1 MFGYVGFFSYIYIM
15 IEKRHLQMSLF
26 YFDPIFSCLLE
37 KIISMSVAKVC
48 KFQKERL
55 EISYDCGETFEPTS
69 ETRKIEGREP
79 VERNSTDCGF
89 QISRMT
95 VESGHTCNGYHKYTQ
110 LVDKIS
116 YDGEQTWDVIE
127 GSNRIGALSER
138 WSPDCCQ
145 LRTVSGTVCTEMFRK
160 ANVDIQE
167 ASLDGEHWI
176 RTGKYTV
183 NEYLD
188 EYNLDCMNE
197 YGVKILGVP
206 ASGVSGL
213 SYFDYEMYTTS
224 VSSSALTAVGANENY
239 YILGCSSSSNTL
251 CYEVTGNEIEPEY
264 LPMKEAIENFKY
276 IFYNDC
282 CVNPSANRMYKRFA
296 WDITAATFNSLEK
309 IFISSGVTGTLGG
322 EVSTYGGDGFSDSP
336 NLTEIVGLENSKIT
350 GINQY
355 YFNGCVSLKSV
366 HLPITCTYLGHRV
379 FGGCTSLSSVTI
391 EAKDLT
397 SDSGNSGYGQFA
409 SCTSLQSVTF
419 PNDYYGKVFTLMFG
433 ECTGL
438 TNVTLGNPD
447 IISDSAFIGC
457 TSLSSITL
465 GNRVST
471 IGDRAFAECSSLKD
485 VYIGQKSNI
494 LANVKNTS
502 FPSGVT
508 IHVPCEAYGYWHQ
521 AAEIDHPEVGW
532 TIAIWGD
539 TGCAQTQW
547 VVSGT
552 TCIGYDK
559 YNLVVEEISYDGGST
574 WYPTGSQSAG
584 TLIEADSIDC
594 GYVPTDYYIKVEYPN
609 GTLSAK
615 TCNGNSQV
623 TTADVTFGDS
633 GYTKC
638 WIGSCDS
645 GTPVTSLAQGLFRT
659 VAQNR
664 PLQEV
669 TLPYTLQSISNNAF
683 QYCTGLTQVNIPSG
697 VTTIGNYAFAACWSL
712 SSLDIPN
719 GVTNLGSGAC
729 QYCNSLSSVTIPNT
743 VGTIGAY
750 CFERSSGL
758 TSVTIGSGVNYIG
771 RAAFWGCSGLTSITC
786 LATTP
791 PTLYNPSD
799 TDVFTNTN
807 CPIYVPCEAYDAYR
821 SAGGWSSLGNRIQPI
836 DTTCRET
843 RWIESGYT
851 CNGCDKTPTEVEQVR
866 YGTGGTWTNT
876 GNQRTGQV
884 QLDSEDCGCGTKF
897 IFEYNDG
904 TSYSSTCTSN
914 YVSSDDVN
922 YNSKK
927 NNMVSAYINGECVSG
942 ISQSSFNSMQNLS
955 SITVTEGVTTI
966 GSDSFTDSTKLETVD
981 LPSTLTKIS
990 YRAFMRCS
998 SLSTVI
1004 CRAITPPTLD
1014 GYDVFSVNAKNRKIY
1029 VPAESVSAYKSA
1041 SKWSSYSSS
1050 IEAIPNS

>member
-1 MFGYVGFFSYIYIM
+1 
-15 IEKRHLQMSLF
+15 MS
-26 YFDPIFSCLLE
+26 I
-37 KIISMSVAKVC
+37 AKVC

-127 GSNRIGALSER
+127 GSNRIGTLSER

-188 EYNLDCMNE
+188 EYNLECMNQ
-197 YGVKILGVP
+197 YGVKFLAVP
-206 ASGVSGL
+206 VSGASGL
-213 SYFDYEMYTTS
+213 SSFDYQMYTTS
-224 VSSSALTAVGANENY
+224 ASSSAITAVGANDNY
-239 YILGCSSSSNTL
+239 HIVGCESSAHIFCPGGEVEDYGSSFG
-251 CYEVTGNEIEPEY
+251 VTATSSGVTESI
-264 LPMKEAIENFKY
+264 KY
-276 IFYNDC
+276 IFINDC
-282 CVNPSANRMYKRFA
+282 AVDPAIYA
-296 WDITAATFNSLEK
+296 VGHYYSLEK
-309 IFISSGVTGTLGG
+309 IFISSGVSGSFIAYRSLYP
-322 EVSTYGGDGFSDSP
+322 SDISSFSA
-336 NLTEIVGLENSKIT
+336 LTDIVGLENSHIT
-350 GINQY
+350 SIGGFENAT
-355 YFNGCVSLKSV
+355 SLTNIE
-366 HLPITCTYLGHRV
+366 LPNTCTGLDRAAFRY
-379 FGGCTSLSSVTI
+379 CTSLSSVTI
-391 EAKDLT
+391 TANYLASLGDSVFLGCTALENVT
-397 SDSGNSGYGQFA
+397 FPSDYYGNISYNMFWD
-409 SCTSLQSVTF
+409 CTSLTS
-419 PNDYYGKVFTLMFG
+419 
-433 ECTGL
+433 
-438 TNVTLGNPD
+438 VTLGNPSS
-447 IISDSAFIGC
+447 IGSQSFSGC

-465 GNRVST
+465 GNRVDT
-471 IGDRAFAECSSLKD
+471 IGDRAFAGCSSLKD

-539 TGCAQTQW
+539 TGCVETQY

-574 WYPTGSQSAG
+574 WYPSGSQSAG
-584 TLIEADSIDC
+584 TLIEADSVDC
-594 GYVPTDYYIKVEYPN
+594 GYIPTDYYIKVEYPN

-615 TCNGNSQV
+615 TCNGHSQV
-623 TTADVTFGDS
+623 TTADITFGDS

-645 GTPVTSLAQGLFRT
+645 GTPVTSLTQGLFRT

-669 TLPYTLQSISNNAF
+669 TLPYTLQSISTSAF

-697 VTTIGNYAFAACWSL
+697 VTTIGGSAFCGCWSL
-712 SSLDIPN
+712 SSLDIPS
-719 GVTNLGSGAC
+719 GVTSLGSYAC
-729 QYCNSLSSVTIPNT
+729 QYCYSLSSVTIPNT
-743 VGTIGAY
+743 VGTIGSY
-750 CFERSSGL
+750 CFERCTGL
-758 TSVTIGSGVNYIG
+758 TSVTIGSGVTYID
-771 RAAFWGCSGLTSITC
+771 RAAFWGCSGLTAITMEG
-786 LATTP
+786 AP
-791 PTLYNPSD
+791 PRLYDPSD
-799 TDVFTNTN
+799 TDVFTFTN
-807 CPIYVPCEAYDAYR
+807 DCPIYVPCEQYDAYK

-851 CNGCDKTPTEVEQVR
+851 CNDCDKTPIEVEQVR
-866 YGTGGTWTNT
+866 YGSGGTWTNT

-884 QLDSEDCGCGTKF
+884 EHDSTSCGCGMKF
-897 IFEYNDG
+897 NFIYSGG
-904 TSYSSTCTSN
+904 TSHSGTCNSSTL
-914 YVSSDDVN
+914 SSSEVEYPD
-922 YNSKK
+922 YMAKYSI
-927 NNMVSAYINGECVSG
+927 VSAEINGDCVKTIDSSCFYGAKMLSSVTMSEG
-942 ISQSSFNSMQNLS
+942 ITKIDSSSFAYCSGS
-955 SITVTEGVTTI
+955 SFTTVDIPSTVTSI
-966 GSDSFTDSTKLETVD
+966 GSN
-981 LPSTLTKIS
+981 
-990 YRAFMRCS
+990 AFLHCKAM
-998 SLSTVI
+998 STVI
-1004 CRAITPPTLD
+1004 CRAVTPPTL
-1014 GYDVFSVNAKNRKIY
+1014 GNYSVFSDQASGRKIY
-1029 VPAESVSAYKSA
+1029 VPAQSVDAYKSNG
-1041 SKWSSYSSS
+1041 KWSTWASS
-1050 IEAIPNS
+1050 IEEIPNS

>member
-1 MFGYVGFFSYIYIM
+1 
-15 IEKRHLQMSLF
+15 MS
-26 YFDPIFSCLLE
+26 I
-37 KIISMSVAKVC
+37 AKVC

-145 LRTVSGTVCTEMFRK
+145 LRTVSDTVCTEMFRK

-183 NEYLD
+183 NDYLD
-188 EYNLDCMNE
+188 EYNVDCMNE
-197 YGVKILGVP
+197 HGVKILGVP
-206 ASGVSGL
+206 ASGASGL

-251 CYEVTGNEIEPEY
+251 GFEITGNELEPEY
-264 LPMKEAIENFKY
+264 LPIKEAIENYKY

-282 CVNPSANRMYKRFA
+282 CVNPSANRIYERFA

-366 HLPITCTYLGHRV
+366 HLPNTCTYLGHRV

-391 EAKDLT
+391 EAKHLS

-409 SCTSLQSVTF
+409 GCSSLQSVTF
-419 PNDYYGKVFTLMFG
+419 PNDYYGKVFTSMFG
-433 ECTGL
+433 GCTRL
-438 TNVTLGNPD
+438 TNVALGNPD

-521 AAEIDHPEVGW
+521 AAEIDHPDVGW

-539 TGCAQTQW
+539 TGCTQTQY

-584 TLIEADSIDC
+584 TLIEADSVDC
-594 GYVPTDYYIKVEYPN
+594 GYIPTDYYIKVEYPN

-669 TLPYTLQSISNNAF
+669 TLPYTLQSISTSAF

-697 VTTIGNYAFAACWSL
+697 VTTIGGSAFSGCWSL
-712 SSLDIPN
+712 SSIDIPS
-719 GVTNLGSGAC
+719 GVTSLGSYTC
-729 QYCNSLSSVTIPNT
+729 QYCNSLSSVTIPNS
-743 VGTIGAY
+743 VARIGSY
-750 CFERSSGL
+750 CFERCTGL
-758 TSVTIGSGVNYIG
+758 TSVIIGSGVTYID

-791 PTLYNPSD
+791 PTLYDPSD
-799 TDVFTNTN
+799 TDVFTFTN
-807 CPIYVPCEAYDAYR
+807 DCPIYVPCEAYDRYR

-851 CNGCDKTPTEVEQVR
+851 CDGCDKTPTEVEQVR
-866 YGTGGTWTNT
+866 YGTRGTWTNT

-884 QLDSEDCGCGTKF
+884 EHDSTSCGCGMKF
-897 IFEYNDG
+897 NVAYSDG
-904 TSYSSTCTSN
+904 TSYSATCDNDILKESDVYYPYGSTTAMSLV
-914 YVSSDDVN
+914 VSIE
-922 YNSKK
+922 
-927 NNMVSAYINGECVSG
+927 INGDCVKR
-942 ISQSSFNSMQNLS
+942 INSSALYGAKNLS
-955 SITVTEGVTTI
+955 SVTMSEGITKIDSSSFAYCSGSSFTTVDIPSTVTSI
-966 GSDSFTDSTKLETVD
+966 GSN
-981 LPSTLTKIS
+981 
-990 YRAFMRCS
+990 AFLHCKAM
-998 SLSTVI
+998 STVI
-1004 CRAITPPTLD
+1004 CRAVTPPTL
-1014 GYDVFSVNAKNRKIY
+1014 GNYSVFSDQASGRKIY
-1029 VPAESVSAYKSA
+1029 VPAESVSAYKSDG
-1041 SKWSSYSSS
+1041 KWSTWAGS

>member
-1 MFGYVGFFSYIYIM
+1 
-15 IEKRHLQMSLF
+15 MS
-26 YFDPIFSCLLE
+26 I
-37 KIISMSVAKVC
+37 AKVC

-127 GSNRIGALSER
+127 GSNRIGVLSER

-160 ANVDIQE
+160 ANVDMQE

-188 EYNLDCMNE
+188 EYNIDCMNQ

-206 ASGVSGL
+206 VSGVSGL

-224 VSSSALTAVGANENY
+224 ASSSALTAVGANENY
-239 YILGCSSSSNTL
+239 YILGCSSSNNTL
-251 CYEVTGNEIEPEY
+251 CYEVTGNEIESEY
-264 LPMKEAIENFKY
+264 LPIKEAIENFKY

-282 CVNPSANRMYKRFA
+282 CVNPSVNRIYKRFA

-322 EVSTYGGDGFSDSP
+322 EVSTYGGDGFSNSP

-355 YFNGCVSLKSV
+355 YFDGCVSLKSV
-366 HLPITCTYLGHRV
+366 HLPNTCTYLGRRV

-391 EAKDLT
+391 EAKYLY
-397 SDSGNSGYGQFA
+397 SDSGNTGYGQFA

-419 PNDYYGKVFTLMFG
+419 PNDYYGEVFTSMFG
-433 ECTGL
+433 RCTAL
-438 TNVTLGNPD
+438 TSVTLGNPD
-447 IISDSAFIGC
+447 IISNSAFIGC

-471 IGDRAFAECSSLKD
+471 IGDNAFAECSSLKD

-494 LANVKNTS
+494 LANVRNTS

-539 TGCAQTQW
+539 TRCVETQW

-559 YNLVVEEISYDGGST
+559 YNLVVEEYSYDGGST
-574 WYPTGSQSAG
+574 WYPSGSQSAG
-584 TLIEADSIDC
+584 TLIEADSVDC
-594 GYVPTDYYIKVEYPN
+594 GYTPTDYYIKVEYSN

-615 TCNGNSQV
+615 TCNGHSQV
-623 TTADVTFGDS
+623 TKSDVTFGDS

-645 GTPVTSLAQGLFRT
+645 GTPVTSLAQGLFST
-659 VAQNR
+659 IAENR

-669 TLPYTLQSISNNAF
+669 TLPYTLQSISTSAF

-697 VTTIGNYAFAACWSL
+697 VTSLGSYAF
-712 SSLDIPN
+712 
-719 GVTNLGSGAC
+719 
-729 QYCNSLSSVTIPNT
+729 QYCYSLSSVTIPNT
-743 VGTIGAY
+743 VGTIGSY
-750 CFERSSGL
+750 CFDQCTGL
-758 TSVTIGSGVNYIG
+758 TSVIIGSGVTYID
-771 RAAFWGCSGLTSITC
+771 RAAFRECSGLTAITMEG
-786 LATTP
+786 AP

-799 TDVFTNTN
+799 TDVFSRTND
-807 CPIYVPCEAYDAYR
+807 CPIYVPCEQYDAYV
-821 SAGGWSSLGNRIQPI
+821 SASGWVKYASRIQPI

-851 CNGCDKTPTEVEQVR
+851 CDGCDKTPIEVEQVR

-884 QLDSEDCGCGTKF
+884 EHYSTSCGCGMKFKF
-897 IFEYNDG
+897 IYSGGTSHSGICDSSTLLSSEVQYPDYMAKYSIVSAEIFGDCVKTIDSNCFYGARMLSSVTMSEGITKIDSSSFEY
-904 TSYSSTCTSN
+904 C
-914 YVSSDDVN
+914 
-922 YNSKK
+922 
-927 NNMVSAYINGECVSG
+927 SG
-942 ISQSSFNSMQNLS
+942 SSFTTVDIPS
-955 SITVTEGVTTI
+955 TVTNI
-966 GSDSFTDSTKLETVD
+966 GSN
-981 LPSTLTKIS
+981 
-990 YRAFMRCS
+990 AFLHCKAM
-998 SLSTVI
+998 STVI
-1004 CRAITPPTLD
+1004 CRAVTPPTL
-1014 GYDVFSVNAKNRKIY
+1014 GNYSVFSDQASGRKIY
-1029 VPAESVSAYKSA
+1029 VPAQSVDAYKSD
-1041 SKWSSYSSS
+1041 SKWSTWSSS

>member
-69 ETRKIEGREP
+69 
-79 VERNSTDCGF
+79 RNSTDCGF

-188 EYNLDCMNE
+188 EYNLECMNQ
-197 YGVKILGVP
+197 YGVKFLGVP
-206 ASGVSGL
+206 VSGASGL
-213 SYFDYEMYTTS
+213 SRFDYQMYTTS
-224 VSSSALTAVGANENY
+224 ASSSAITAVGANDNY
-239 YILGCSSSSNTL
+239 VIIGCESSSHTFYIGAEDVYGDEGTL
-251 CYEVTGNEIEPEY
+251 RTIDSG
-264 LPMKEAIENFKY
+264 ASENIKY
-276 IFYNDC
+276 IFINDC
-282 CVNPSANRMYKRFA
+282 VVNPRIWAVGHYS
-296 WDITAATFNSLEK
+296 SLEK
-309 IFISSGVTGTLGG
+309 IFISSGVSGSFGAIRDL
-322 EVSTYGGDGFSDSP
+322 YGGVESSFSA
-336 NLTEIVGLENSKIT
+336 LTEIVGIENSHIT
-350 GINQY
+350 SIAGFENAT
-355 YFNGCVSLKSV
+355 SLTSIE
-366 HLPITCTYLGHRV
+366 LPNSCTGLDRAAFRY
-379 FGGCTSLSSVTI
+379 CTSLSSATI
-391 EAKDLT
+391 NANYLT
-397 SDSGNSGYGQFA
+397 SLGDSVFLGCTALENVTFPSDYYGNISYNMFWD
-409 SCTSLQSVTF
+409 CTSL
-419 PNDYYGKVFTLMFG
+419 
-433 ECTGL
+433 TG
-438 TNVTLGNPD
+438 VTLGNPSS
-447 IISDSAFIGC
+447 IGSQSFSGC

-465 GNRVST
+465 GNKVDT
-471 IGDRAFAECSSLKD
+471 IGDRAFAGCSSLKD

-539 TGCAQTQW
+539 TGCAETQW

-594 GYVPTDYYIKVEYPN
+594 GYVPTDYYIKVEYPS

-729 QYCNSLSSVTIPNT
+729 QYCHSLSSVTIPNT

-758 TSVTIGSGVNYIG
+758 TSVTIGSGVEYIG

-791 PTLYNPSD
+791 PALYNPSD
-799 TDVFTNTN
+799 TDVFTNTS
-807 CPIYVPCEAYDAYR
+807 CPIYVPCESYDTYR
-821 SAGGWSSLGNRIQPI
+821 SASGWSRLASRIQPI

-843 RWIESGYT
+843 RWVESGYT

>member
-1 MFGYVGFFSYIYIM
+1 
-15 IEKRHLQMSLF
+15 
-26 YFDPIFSCLLE
+26 
-37 KIISMSVAKVC
+37 MSVAKVC
-48 KFQKERL
+48 KFQKEKL

-188 EYNLDCMNE
+188 EYNLECMNQ
-197 YGVKILGVP
+197 YGVKFLGVP
-206 ASGVSGL
+206 VSGASGL
-213 SYFDYEMYTTS
+213 SHFDYQMYTTS
-224 VSSSALTAVGANENY
+224 ASSSAITAVGANDNY
-239 YILGCSSSSNTL
+239 VIIGCESSSNTFDTGT
-251 CYEVTGNEIEPEY
+251 YEDAGGSQIANSAAT
-264 LPMKEAIENFKY
+264 ENIKY
-276 IFYNDC
+276 IFINDC
-282 CVNPSANRMYKRFA
+282 VVNPEIRSYADYS
-296 WDITAATFNSLEK
+296 SLEK
-309 IFISSGVTGTLGG
+309 IYISSGVSGSFIVNRCKLGG
-322 EVSTYGGDGFSDSP
+322 GFSSFSA
-336 NLTEIVGLENSKIT
+336 LTEIVGIENSHITSIGSYSCEGSSIGAFGETSLTSIELPNTCTELGGGAFRNCTSLSSATINANYLTSLGDAVFWGCTALENVTFPSD
-350 GINQY
+350 Y
-355 YFNGCVSLKSV
+355 YGNIS
-366 HLPITCTYLGHRV
+366 YNM
-379 FGGCTSLSSVTI
+379 FGGCTSL
-391 EAKDLT
+391 
-397 SDSGNSGYGQFA
+397 
-409 SCTSLQSVTF
+409 
-419 PNDYYGKVFTLMFG
+419 
-433 ECTGL
+433 TGA
-438 TNVTLGNPD
+438 TLGNPSS
-447 IISDSAFIGC
+447 IGSQSFSGC

-465 GNRVST
+465 GNRVDR
-471 IGDRAFAECSSLKD
+471 IGDRAFIECSSLKD

-521 AAEIDHPEVGW
+521 AAEIDHPSVGW

-539 TGCAQTQW
+539 TGCVETQY

-559 YNLVVEEISYDGGST
+559 YNLIVEEYSYDGGST
-574 WYPTGSQSAG
+574 WYPSGSQSAG
-584 TLIEADSIDC
+584 TLIEADSVDC
-594 GYVPTDYYIKVEYPN
+594 GFIPTDYYIKVEYPN

-615 TCNGNSQV
+615 TCNGHSQV
-623 TTADVTFGDS
+623 TTEDITFGDS

-645 GTPVTSLAQGLFRT
+645 GTPVTSLAQGLFRN
-659 VAQNR
+659 VRWNS

-669 TLPYTLQSISNNAF
+669 TLPYTLQSISNYAF

-697 VTTIGNYAFAACWSL
+697 VTTIGNYAFATCSSL
-712 SSLDIPN
+712 SSLNLPN
-719 GVTNLGSGAC
+719 GLCTLGSGAC
-729 QYCNSLSSVTIPNT
+729 QYCHSLSSVTIPNT

-758 TSVTIGSGVNYIG
+758 TSVTIGSGVDYIG

-791 PTLYNPSD
+791 PALYNPSD
-799 TDVFTNTN
+799 TDVFTNTS
-807 CPIYVPCEAYDAYR
+807 CPIYVPCESYDTYR
-821 SAGGWSSLGNRIQPI
+821 SASGWSRLASRIQPI

-843 RWIESGYT
+843 RWVESGYT

-884 QLDSEDCGCGTKF
+884 EHDSTSCGCGMKF
-897 IFEYNDG
+897 NVAYSDG
-904 TSYSSTCTSN
+904 TSYSATCDNDTLRDSDVYYPYGSSTAMSLV
-914 YVSSDDVN
+914 VSVE
-922 YNSKK
+922 
-927 NNMVSAYINGECVSG
+927 INGDCVKR
-942 ISQSSFNSMQNLS
+942 INSSALYGAKNLS
-955 SITVTEGVTTI
+955 SVTMSEGITIIDSSSFEYCSGSSFTTVDIPSTVTSI
-966 GSDSFTDSTKLETVD
+966 GSN
-981 LPSTLTKIS
+981 
-990 YRAFMRCS
+990 AFLHCKAM
-998 SLSTVI
+998 STVI
-1004 CRAITPPTLD
+1004 CRAVTPPTL
-1014 GYDVFSVNAKNRKIY
+1014 GNYSVFSDQASGRKIY
-1029 VPAESVSAYKSA
+1029 VPAQSVDAYKSNG
-1041 SKWSSYSSS
+1041 KWSTWSSS